1 MGSQARAAQVEEVIR
16 RLEAHYVFPDVAAK
30 LAKVLRAR
38 LGEGAYTDLG
48 DAEFATRVTADL
60 QSVNDDPHLRLRH
73 HAEPVA
79 EDGDAEHASE
89 DFRAAAELEGF
100 GIAAVRRLPG
110 NVGYVDT
117 TLLYPLDLAA
127 AAIAAAMTLVAP
139 ADALLLDVR
148 RNRGGTPDTSAFLQS
163 YLVDERTHYLDI
175 YEREGDRV
183 TQMWTLPHVPGAKY
197 GGTKPIWVLTGPATF
212 SGGEDLAF
220 SLQRQGRAK
229 TVGETTRGG
238 AHPREQFKVDTYL
251 DVTVS
256 IARSYDPETGENWEG
271 VGVSPDVPVATDK
284 AFDTAYALAL
294 EHVLALGAAGP
305 RRGVA
310 EEARQALDRVKDVGP
325 GLDGTV

>member
-30 LAKVLRAR
+30 LAEVLRAR
-38 LGEGAYTDLG
+38 LGEGTYADLG
-48 DAEFATRVTADL
+48 DADFATAVTADL
-60 QSVNDDPHLRLRH
+60 QSVNDDKHLRLRH
-73 HAEPVA
+73 HAGPVA

-89 DFRAAAELEGF
+89 DFRQTAELENF
-100 GIAAVRRLPG
+100 GIASARRLPG

-127 AAIAAAMTLVAP
+127 AAVSAAMTLVAP

-175 YEREGDRV
+175 YEREGDLV
-183 TQMWTLPHVPGAKY
+183 TQMWTLPYVPGPKF

-229 TVGETTRGG
+229 TVGESTRGG
-238 AHPREQFKVDTYL
+238 AHPREQYKVDIYL

-256 IARSYDPETGENWEG
+256 IARSYDPKSGENWEG
-271 VGVSPDVPVATDK
+271 IGVRPDIPVAADK
-284 AFDTAYALAL
+284 AFDTAYELAL
-294 EHVLALGAAGP
+294 RHVLELGDAGP
-305 RRGVA
+305 RRVVA
-310 EEARQALDRVKDVGP
+310 DEARAALDE
-325 GLDGTV
+325 L

>member
-16 RLEAHYVFPDVAAK
+16 RLDAHYVFPDVAAK
-30 LAKVLRAR
+30 LAEVLRAR
-38 LGEGAYTDLG
+38 LDEGAYADLG
-48 DAEFATRVTADL
+48 DADFATAVTADL
-60 QSVNDDPHLRLRH
+60 QSVNDDKHLRLRH
-73 HAEPVA
+73 HADPVA

-89 DFRAAAELEGF
+89 DFRRAAELENF
-100 GIAAVRRLPG
+100 GIASVRRLPG

-127 AAIAAAMTLVAP
+127 QAVSAAMTLVAP
-139 ADALLLDVR
+139 TDALLLDVR

-175 YEREGDRV
+175 YEREDDRV
-183 TQMWTLPHVPGAKY
+183 TQMWTLPYVPGPKF

-229 TVGETTRGG
+229 TVGEPTRGG

-256 IARSYDPETGENWEG
+256 IARSYDPKTGENWEG
-271 VGVSPDVPVATDK
+271 IGVPPNIPVVADK

-294 EHVLALGAAGP
+294 RHVLELGDAGP
-305 RRGVA
+305 RRAVA
-310 EEARQALDRVKDVGP
+310 DEARAALDQ
-325 GLDGTV
+325 L

>member
-30 LAKVLRAR
+30 LAEVLRAR
-38 LGEGAYTDLG
+38 LDEGAYADLG
-48 DAEFATRVTADL
+48 DADFATAVTADL
-60 QSVNDDPHLRLRH
+60 QSVNDDKHLRLRH
-73 HAEPVA
+73 HADPVA

-89 DFRAAAELEGF
+89 DFRQAAELENF
-100 GIAAVRRLPG
+100 GIASARRLPG

-127 AAIAAAMTLVAP
+127 AAVSAAMTLVAP

-175 YEREGDRV
+175 YEREGDLV
-183 TQMWTLPHVPGAKY
+183 TQMWTLPYVPGPKF

-229 TVGETTRGG
+229 TVGESTRGG

-256 IARSYDPETGENWEG
+256 IARSYDPESGENWEG
-271 VGVSPDVPVATDK
+271 IGVRPDIPVAADK
-284 AFDTAYALAL
+284 AFDTAYELAL
-294 EHVLALGAAGP
+294 RHVLELGDAGP
-305 RRGVA
+305 RRVVA
-310 EEARQALDRVKDVGP
+310 DEARAALDQ
-325 GLDGTV
+325 L